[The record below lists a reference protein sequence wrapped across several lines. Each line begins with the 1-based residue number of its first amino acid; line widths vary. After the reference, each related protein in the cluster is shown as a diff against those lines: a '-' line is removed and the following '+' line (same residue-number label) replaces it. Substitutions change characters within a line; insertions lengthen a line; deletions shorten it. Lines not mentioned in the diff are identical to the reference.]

1 MKKVIKMVINILDTI
16 NFYAGII
23 GSLFFIPLTALMVY
37 EVFTR
42 RVLGAPTIWTFE
54 TSRFL
59 FVPLIMLGL
68 GFTLLFRGH
77 ATIDLFYEKFNKKAR
92 AIIDSITLLVFL
104 FSASIIMFLNGFK
117 QSAMSWGSL
126 ERTASAFNVPVYPVK
141 TFLPIGFALLLL
153 AGISVLLKNIYFLAT
168 KEEIESNII
177 AKYTKR

>member
-1 MKKVIKMVINILDTI
+1 MKKIIKMVINILDSI

-23 GSLFFIPLTALMVY
+23 GSLFFIPLTVLMVY

-42 RVLGAPTIWTFE
+42 RVLGSPTIWTFE

-77 ATIDLFYEKFNKKAR
+77 ATIDLFYEKFSPKVR
-92 AIIDSITLLVFL
+92 AIVDSITLIVFL
-104 FSASIIMFLNGFK
+104 FSASIIMFLNAFK
-117 QSAMSWGSL
+117 QTSMSWKSL

-141 TFLPIGFALLLL
+141 TLLPIGFALLLL

-168 KEEIESNII
+168 KEEIESNIV